1 MQVLE
6 TASTGQVNKDW
17 FVNGLKLPKELI
29 IKIQVKY
36 LKCIMDLVSI
46 DVLIWHNLQTIFL
59 WQTQLNLGVSW
70 ILSIHKQP
78 VRMIYLVDY

>member
-1 MQVLE
+1 
-6 TASTGQVNKDW
+6 
-17 FVNGLKLPKELI
+17 
-29 IKIQVKY
+29 
-36 LKCIMDLVSI
+36 MDLVSI